1 MRAASAPRA
10 RVAASATSAR
20 RRDAAVLGA
29 GVVGLHAA
37 LALAQSGA
45 FARVRVVAER
55 ACEGTTSAVSAAFW
69 YPFIVRTEPVE
80 RADAWALTSLAW
92 YEETAGRADA
102 AASGVE
108 TRRFKEFYAERRER
122 PGWASAVRYHRALE
136 RGEFDET
143 RYAGG
148 FEFDAPVA
156 AMPKHLPWLLGE
168 CERAGVTFELG
179 RKVER
184 LEDVVREEDEVV
196 VNCAGLGARELVED
210 ADLVPV
216 RGQILYIE
224 QDIGEGIF
232 DDDPTKLA
240 YLIPRKDVTVL
251 GGTAVVGDERLTI
264 DEGDSADI
272 FKKCQALY
280 PQLDASKI
288 VGANV
293 GLRPY
298 RKVVRCELDAS
309 LLDGARLIHCY
320 GHGGAG
326 MTLAR
331 GSALDVV
338 RLALESR

>member
-1 MRAASAPRA
+1 MRAASTPRAVVFASDAPR
-10 RVAASATSAR
+10 R

-29 GVVGLHAA
+29 GVVGLHGA

-45 FARVRVVAER
+45 FERVRVVAER
-55 ACEGTTSAVSAAFW
+55 ANAGTTSAVSAAFW

-80 RADAWALTSLAW
+80 KADAWALTSLAW
-92 YEETAGRADA
+92 YEGLYATE
-102 AASGVE
+102 ASGVE
-108 TRRFKEFYAERRER
+108 TRRFKEFFVEHRER
-122 PGWASAVRYHRALE
+122 PGWASAVKYHRSLE

-156 AMPKHLPWLLGE
+156 AMPKHLPWLIDQ
-168 CERAGVTFELG
+168 CERAGVTFEW
-179 RKVER
+179 RRVER
-184 LEDVVREEDEVV
+184 LEDVVSESDEVV

-216 RGQILYIE
+216 RGQILYIA

-232 DDDPTKLA
+232 DDDPKKLA

-251 GGTAVVGDERLTI
+251 GGTAVAGDERLTI
-264 DEGDSADI
+264 DEEDSADI

-280 PQLDASKI
+280 PKLDASKI

-298 RKVVRCELDAS
+298 RKIVRCELDS
-309 LLDGARLIHCY
+309 NLLNGARLIHCY